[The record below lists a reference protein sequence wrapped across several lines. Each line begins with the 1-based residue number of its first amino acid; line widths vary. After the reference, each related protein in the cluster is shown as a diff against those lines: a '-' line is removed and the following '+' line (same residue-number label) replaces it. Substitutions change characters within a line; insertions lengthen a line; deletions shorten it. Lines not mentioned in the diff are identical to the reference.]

1 MIDLITNDVR
11 NFKKFKQFKNFIKEQ
26 DETKHEKIVKFS
38 DWELTEDGLR
48 IEKKVHPMRDS
59 AMKTLLKTFTMP
71 IKFYYSKSPTDMLI
85 KDVNRMRDEYTEDSE
100 ILVHFQEN
108 EVRAVSKPTFQK
120 VRSSLDIING
130 SMFGD
135 SVFQAASY
143 DDYGIRL
150 TTVNKKEEIKV
161 AKDDIM
167 NTGSDIVY
175 SDIGFTPTA

>member
-120 VRSSLDIING
+120 VRSSLDIIN
-130 SMFGD
+130 
-135 SVFQAASY
+135 
-143 DDYGIRL
+143 
-150 TTVNKKEEIKV
+150 
-161 AKDDIM
+161 
-167 NTGSDIVY
+167 
-175 SDIGFTPTA
+175 